1 MSTTISVVCYKS
13 KVLKNNESPLMLRI
27 CKDGKRKYESLG
39 ISILPSLWDFKQ
51 NKPTRKCPNKE
62 YIERLIAEKV
72 KVYTDKVIEF
82 KSQEKEFTA
91 TSLMEKV
98 NKPVKRKTV
107 QEVFNQYIQELES
120 ANRLR
125 YADMY
130 KCTMHSLIK
139 FNKHLDIPFSD
150 MDTIWLKRYE
160 VWLQSQG
167 LAINTLGTRFRHL
180 RVIYNFAIEEK
191 IVKSEYYPF
200 NSFKVSK
207 LSQTTAKRS
216 IQKDEILS
224 VLNYQGQTPLECLAI
239 DLFTFSYLAAGIN
252 FGDIARLTKDNI
264 LENRLIYI
272 RKKTQ
277 KQIKVS
283 LQEQAIKLIQKYSM
297 PDNPY
302 LFPILS
308 NFHKTE
314 QQKVNRIH
322 KIIAKVNKSLKEIGE
337 RLNIPIDLTTY
348 VARHSFA
355 TVLKRSG
362 VNTSLICEALGHSS
376 ERVTQIYL
384 DSFGNDQMEDAMKN
398 LL

>member
-1 MSTTISVVCYKS
+1 MSTTVNVVCYKS
-13 KVLKNNESPLMLRI
+13 KVLKNNESPLMIRV
-27 CKDGKRKYESLG
+27 CKDRKMKYQSLG
-39 ISILPSLWDFKQ
+39 ISILPKYWDFKA
-51 NKPTRKCPNKE
+51 NKPTSKCPNKE

-308 NFHKTE
+308 SFHKTE

-355 TVLKRSG
+355 TVLKREG
-362 VNTSLICEALGHSS
+362 VSTSIICESLGHSS
-376 ERVTQIYL
+376 EKVTQIYL
-384 DSFGNDQMEDAMKN
+384 DSFENSQIDAAMQH

>member
-27 CKDGKRKYESLG
+27 CKDGKRKYESIG

-216 IQKDEILS
+216 IQKDGILS

-283 LQEQAIKLIQKYSM
+283 LQEQAIKLIRKYSI

-337 RLNIPIDLTTY
+337 RLNIPINLTTY

>member
-1 MSTTISVVCYKS
+1 MSTTVNVVCYKS
-13 KVLKNNESPLMLRI
+13 KVLKNNESPLMIRV
-27 CKDGKRKYESLG
+27 CKDRKMKYQSLG
-39 ISILPSLWDFKQ
+39 ISILPKYWDFKA
-51 NKPTRKCPNKE
+51 NKPTSKCPNKE

-277 KQIKVS
+277 KQIKVL

-308 NFHKTE
+308 SFHKTE

>member
-1 MSTTISVVCYKS
+1 MSTTVNVVCYKS
-13 KVLKNNESPLMLRI
+13 KVLKNNESPLMIRV
-27 CKDGKRKYESLG
+27 CKDRKMKYQSLG
-39 ISILPSLWDFKQ
+39 ISILPKYWDFKA
-51 NKPTRKCPNKE
+51 NKPTSKCPNKE

-98 NKPVKRKTV
+98 NKPVKRKTI
-107 QEVFNQYIQELES
+107 QEVFKQYIQELES

>member
-13 KVLKNNESPLMLRI
+13 KMLKNNESPLMLRI
-27 CKDGKRKYESLG
+27 CKDGKRKYESIG

-216 IQKDEILS
+216 IQKGEILS

>member
-1 MSTTISVVCYKS
+1 MSTTVNVVCYKS
-13 KVLKNNESPLMLRI
+13 KVLKNNESPLMIRV
-27 CKDGKRKYESLG
+27 CKDRKMKYQSLG
-39 ISILPSLWDFKQ
+39 ISILPKYWDFKA
-51 NKPTRKCPNKE
+51 NKPTSKCPNKE

-308 NFHKTE
+308 SFHKTE

-348 VARHSFA
+348 MVRHFQSSFF
-355 TVLKRSG
+355 LKMCNLQEI
-362 VNTSLICEALGHSS
+362 VFLI
-376 ERVTQIYL
+376 
-384 DSFGNDQMEDAMKN
+384 GNDLETSEVLTLVTFCIKSKER
-398 LL
+398 LI

>member
-27 CKDGKRKYESLG
+27 CKDGKRKYESIG

-308 NFHKTE
+308 SFHKTE

-337 RLNIPIDLTTY
+337 RLNISIDLTTY

-384 DSFGNDQMEDAMKN
+384 DSFGNEQMEDAMKN

>member
-1 MSTTISVVCYKS
+1 MSTTVNVVCYKS
-13 KVLKNNESPLMLRI
+13 KVLKNNESPLMIRV
-27 CKDGKRKYESLG
+27 CKDRKMKYQSLG
-39 ISILPSLWDFKQ
+39 ISILPKYWDFKA
-51 NKPTRKCPNKE
+51 NKPTSKCPNKE

-160 VWLQSQG
+160 V
-167 LAINTLGTRFRHL
+167 GTRFRHL

-308 NFHKTE
+308 SFHKTE

-348 VARHSFA
+348 ARHSFA

>member
-1 MSTTISVVCYKS
+1 MSTTVNVVCYKS
-13 KVLKNNESPLMLRI
+13 KVLKNNESPLMIRV
-27 CKDGKRKYESLG
+27 CKDRKMKYQSLG
-39 ISILPSLWDFKQ
+39 ISILPKYWDFKA
-51 NKPTRKCPNKE
+51 NKPTSKCPNKE

-308 NFHKTE
+308 SFHKTE

-384 DSFGNDQMEDAMKN
+384 DSFGNEQMEDAMKN

>member
-1 MSTTISVVCYKS
+1 
-13 KVLKNNESPLMLRI
+13 MLRI
-27 CKDGKRKYESLG
+27 CKDGKRKYESIG

-308 NFHKTE
+308 SFHKTE

>member
-1 MSTTISVVCYKS
+1 MSTTVNVVCYKS
-13 KVLKNNESPLMLRI
+13 KVLKNNESPLMIRV
-27 CKDGKRKYESLG
+27 CKDRKMKYQSLG
-39 ISILPSLWDFKQ
+39 ISILPKYWDFKA
-51 NKPTRKCPNKE
+51 NKPTSKCPNKE

-216 IQKDEILS
+216 IQKGEILS

-308 NFHKTE
+308 SFHKTE

>member
-1 MSTTISVVCYKS
+1 MSTTVNVVCYKS
-13 KVLKNNESPLMLRI
+13 KVLKNNESPLMIRV
-27 CKDGKRKYESLG
+27 CKDRKMKYQSLG
-39 ISILPSLWDFKQ
+39 ISILPKYWDFKA
-51 NKPTRKCPNKE
+51 NKPTSKCPNKE

-308 NFHKTE
+308 SFHKTE

-362 VNTSLICEALGHSS
+362 GNTSLICEALGHSS

>member
-1 MSTTISVVCYKS
+1 MSTTVNVVCYKS
-13 KVLKNNESPLMLRI
+13 KVLKNNESPLMIRV
-27 CKDGKRKYESLG
+27 CKDRKMKYQSLG
-39 ISILPSLWDFKQ
+39 ISILPKYWDFKA
-51 NKPTRKCPNKE
+51 NKPTSKCPNKE

-216 IQKDEILS
+216 IQKGEILS

-277 KQIKVS
+277 KQIKVL

-308 NFHKTE
+308 SFHKTE

-362 VNTSLICEALGHSS
+362 VNTFLICEALGRSS

>member
-1 MSTTISVVCYKS
+1 MSTTVNVVCYKS
-13 KVLKNNESPLMLRI
+13 KVLKNNESPLMIRV
-27 CKDGKRKYESLG
+27 CKDRKMKYQSLG
-39 ISILPSLWDFKQ
+39 ISILPKYWDFKA
-51 NKPTRKCPNKE
+51 NKPTSKCPNKE

-120 ANRLR
+120 ANRLL

-308 NFHKTE
+308 SFHKTE

-376 ERVTQIYL
+376 ERVTQNYL
-384 DSFGNDQMEDAMKN
+384 DRFGNDQMEDAMKN

>member
-27 CKDGKRKYESLG
+27 CKDGKRKYESIG

-150 MDTIWLKRYE
+150 MDTIWLKSYE

-216 IQKDEILS
+216 IQKGEILS

>member
-1 MSTTISVVCYKS
+1 MSTTINVVCYKS
-13 KVLKNNESPLMLRI
+13 KVLKNNESPLMIRV
-27 CKDGKRKYESLG
+27 CKDRKMKYQSLG
-39 ISILPSLWDFKQ
+39 ISILPKYWDFKA
-51 NKPTRKCPNKE
+51 NKPTSKCPNKE

-308 NFHKTE
+308 SFHKTE

-384 DSFGNDQMEDAMKN
+384 DSFGNEQMEDAMKK

>member
-13 KVLKNNESPLMLRI
+13 KVLKNSESPLMLRI
-27 CKDGKRKYESLG
+27 CKDGKRKYESIG

-283 LQEQAIKLIQKYSM
+283 LQELAIKLIQKYSM

-314 QQKVNRIH
+314 QRKVNRIH

-384 DSFGNDQMEDAMKN
+384 DSFGNDQMEDAMKK

>member
-1 MSTTISVVCYKS
+1 MSTTVNVVCYKS
-13 KVLKNNESPLMLRI
+13 KVLKNNESPLMIRV
-27 CKDGKRKYESLG
+27 CKDRKMKYQSLG
-39 ISILPSLWDFKQ
+39 ISILPKYWDFKA
-51 NKPTRKCPNKE
+51 NKPTSKCPNKE

-308 NFHKTE
+308 SFHKTE

-362 VNTSLICEALGHSS
+362 VNTTLICEALGHSS

>member
-27 CKDGKRKYESLG
+27 CKDGRRKYESIG

-207 LSQTTAKRS
+207 LSQTTATRS
-216 IQKDEILS
+216 IQKGEILS

-277 KQIKVS
+277 KQIKVL

-308 NFHKTE
+308 SFHKTE

>member
-27 CKDGKRKYESLG
+27 CKDGKRKYESIG

-308 NFHKTE
+308 SFHKTE

-337 RLNIPIDLTTY
+337 RLNISIDLTTY

-384 DSFGNDQMEDAMKN
+384 DNFGNEQMEDAMKN

>member
-27 CKDGKRKYESLG
+27 CKDGKRKYESIG

-308 NFHKTE
+308 SFHKTD

-384 DSFGNDQMEDAMKN
+384 DNFGNDQMEDAMKN

>member
-1 MSTTISVVCYKS
+1 MSTTVNVVCYKS
-13 KVLKNNESPLMLRI
+13 KVLKNNESPLMIRV
-27 CKDGKRKYESLG
+27 CKDRKMKYQSLG
-39 ISILPSLWDFKQ
+39 ISILPKYWDFKA
-51 NKPTRKCPNKE
+51 NKPTSKCPNKE

-239 DLFTFSYLAAGIN
+239 DLFTFSYLSAGIN
-252 FGDIARLTKDNI
+252 FVDIARLTKDNI

-308 NFHKTE
+308 SFHKTE

>member
-1 MSTTISVVCYKS
+1 MSTTVNVVCYKS
-13 KVLKNNESPLMLRI
+13 KVLKNNESPLMIRV
-27 CKDGKRKYESLG
+27 CKDRKMKYQSLG
-39 ISILPSLWDFKQ
+39 ISILPKYWDFKA
-51 NKPTRKCPNKE
+51 NKPTSKCPNKE

-72 KVYTDKVIEF
+72 KVDTDKVIEF

-308 NFHKTE
+308 SFHKTE

>member
-27 CKDGKRKYESLG
+27 CKDGRRKYESIG

-216 IQKDEILS
+216 IQKGEILS

-272 RKKTQ
+272 RNKTQ
-277 KQIKVS
+277 KQIKVL

-308 NFHKTE
+308 SFHKTE

>member
-1 MSTTISVVCYKS
+1 MSTTVNVVCYKS

-27 CKDGKRKYESLG
+27 CKDGKRKYESIG

-216 IQKDEILS
+216 IQKGEILS

>member
-27 CKDGKRKYESLG
+27 CKDGRRKYESIG

-139 FNKHLDIPFSD
+139 FNKHLNIPFSD

>member
-27 CKDGKRKYESLG
+27 CKDGKRKYESIG

-283 LQEQAIKLIQKYSM
+283 LQEQAIKLIRKYSI

-337 RLNIPIDLTTY
+337 RLNIPINLTTY

>member
-1 MSTTISVVCYKS
+1 MSTTVNVVCYKS
-13 KVLKNNESPLMLRI
+13 KVLKNNESPLMIRV
-27 CKDGKRKYESLG
+27 CKDRKMKYQSLG
-39 ISILPSLWDFKQ
+39 ISILPKYWDFKA
-51 NKPTRKCPNKE
+51 NKPTSKCPNKE

-191 IVKSEYYPF
+191 IVNSEYFPF

-308 NFHKTE
+308 SFHKTE

>member
-27 CKDGKRKYESLG
+27 CKDGRRKYESIG

-216 IQKDEILS
+216 IQKGEILS

-308 NFHKTE
+308 SFHKTE

>member
-27 CKDGKRKYESLG
+27 CKDGRRKYESIG

-216 IQKDEILS
+216 IQKGEILS

-239 DLFTFSYLAAGIN
+239 DLFTFSYLAPGIN

-277 KQIKVS
+277 KQIKVL

-308 NFHKTE
+308 SFHKTE

>member
-27 CKDGKRKYESLG
+27 CKDGKRKYESIG

-216 IQKDEILS
+216 IQKGEILS

-384 DSFGNDQMEDAMKN
+384 DSFGNDQMGDAMKN

>member
-27 CKDGKRKYESLG
+27 CKDGRREYESIG

-216 IQKDEILS
+216 IQKGEILS

-277 KQIKVS
+277 KQIKVL

-308 NFHKTE
+308 SFHKTE

>member
-1 MSTTISVVCYKS
+1 MSTTVNVVCYKS
-13 KVLKNNESPLMLRI
+13 KVLKNNESPLMIRV
-27 CKDGKRKYESLG
+27 CKDRKMKYQSLG
-39 ISILPSLWDFKQ
+39 ISILPKYWDFKA
-51 NKPTRKCPNKE
+51 NKPTSKCPNKE

-283 LQEQAIKLIQKYSM
+283 LQEQAIKLIRKYSM

>member
-1 MSTTISVVCYKS
+1 MSTTVNVVCYKS
-13 KVLKNNESPLMLRI
+13 KVLKNNESPLMIRV
-27 CKDGKRKYESLG
+27 CKDRKMKYQSLG
-39 ISILPSLWDFKQ
+39 ISILPKYWDFKA
-51 NKPTRKCPNKE
+51 NKPTSKCPNKE

-98 NKPVKRKTV
+98 NKSVKRKTV

-167 LAINTLGTRFRHL
+167 LTINTLGTRFRHL

>member
-1 MSTTISVVCYKS
+1 MSTTVNVVCYKS
-13 KVLKNNESPLMLRI
+13 KVLKNNESPLMIRV
-27 CKDGKRKYESLG
+27 CKDRKMKYQSLG
-39 ISILPSLWDFKQ
+39 ISILPKYWDFKA
-51 NKPTRKCPNKE
+51 NKPTSKCPNKE

-107 QEVFNQYIQELES
+107 QEVFSQYIQELES